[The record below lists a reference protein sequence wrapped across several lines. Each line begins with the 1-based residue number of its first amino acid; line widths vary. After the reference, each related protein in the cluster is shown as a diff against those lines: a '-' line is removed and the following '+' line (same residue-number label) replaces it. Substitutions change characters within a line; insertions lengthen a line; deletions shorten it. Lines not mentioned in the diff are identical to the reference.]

1 MIKIQNDNI
10 KIAKSIGW
18 DMPLL
23 CNVPCFSSLLVNKE
37 RSPGPVSSHQSC
49 MSSCPDDDWWIDMLM
64 RLLLMRQLQQIESNH
79 DKSPGEIN
87 TQKVTPF
94 VCSPSAVT
102 GRLSCHRFYG
112 TQIKSPGFFSPTPT
126 CMQLN
131 CGKESQWISG
141 GLGHICPC
149 PNALGFNSGV
159 FLYVGVE
166 FEMSYSTSLSTV
178 NLKTSAQSVCNIP
191 ADCLLHFTLQLTW
204 GSVKC
209 LDGSMVI
216 QVSISSMFL
225 LFLNNR
231 VVFRALL
238 PRLRA
243 LTSLTINSIFEPGI
257 LYPMGFDGV
266 PPVYMA

>member
-102 GRLSCHRFYG
+102 GEAFLSSLLWNSNQVTWILLTYTYLYATELWEGKSMNLWWPG
-112 TQIKSPGFFSPTPT
+112 TH
-126 CMQLN
+126 L
-131 CGKESQWISG
+131 
-141 GLGHICPC
+141 
-149 PNALGFNSGV
+149 
-159 FLYVGVE
+159 
-166 FEMSYSTSLSTV
+166 SLS
-178 NLKTSAQSVCNIP
+178 KRI
-191 ADCLLHFTLQLTW
+191 
-204 GSVKC
+204 
-209 LDGSMVI
+209 
-216 QVSISSMFL
+216 
-225 LFLNNR
+225 R
-231 VVFRALL
+231 V
-238 PRLRA
+238 
-243 LTSLTINSIFEPGI
+243 
-257 LYPMGFDGV
+257 
-266 PPVYMA
+266 